1 MGIKKDGGK
10 MKALGRIIVCFMLVM
25 PAAAQALENEPYQ
38 RLEFS
43 TSFQICQTGPQRAL
57 EQRGVKVT
65 RDKDD
70 LVRRTVRAYGGDY
83 VRKGETATFTL
94 NGKTYQDFT
103 IEIVEGKYL
112 LIKTHDGTF
121 YLGVVG
127 KP

>member
-1 MGIKKDGGK
+1 
-10 MKALGRIIVCFMLVM
+10 MKALGKIIICFLLVM
-25 PAAAQALENEPYQ
+25 PVAAQALENEPYK

-43 TSFQICQTGPQRAL
+43 TSFQICQTGQQRAL

-70 LVRRTVRAYGGDY
+70 LVRRTIRAYGGDY
-83 VRKGETATFTL
+83 VRKGETAAITL

-112 LIKTHDGTF
+112 LIKTPDDTF
-121 YLGVVG
+121 YLGVV

>member
-1 MGIKKDGGK
+1 MNPWGK
-10 MKALGRIIVCFMLVM
+10 TILCFLLVL
-25 PAAAQALENEPYQ
+25 PAAAQSLDIDHFNGPETNINFE
-38 RLEFS
+38 L
-43 TSFQICQTGPQRAL
+43 CQTTRQKAL
-57 EQRGVKVT
+57 KQRGVKVT

-83 VRKGETATFTL
+83 VRNGETAAITL

-112 LIKTHDGTF
+112 RIKTSDDTL
-121 YLGVVG
+121 YLEVVD

>member
-1 MGIKKDGGK
+1 MHGGK
-10 MKALGRIIVCFMLVM
+10 MKALGRIIVCFLLVL

-70 LVRRTVRAYGGDY
+70 LVHRTLRAYGGDY
-83 VRKGETATFTL
+83 VRKGETAAITL

-112 LIKTHDGTF
+112 LIKTPDGTF
-121 YLGVVG
+121 YLGVVD

>member
-1 MGIKKDGGK
+1 
-10 MKALGRIIVCFMLVM
+10 MKALVKIIVCFLLVL
-25 PAAAQALENEPYQ
+25 PVAAQALDFDYSNGYANNINFE
-38 RLEFS
+38 L
-43 TSFQICQTGPQRAL
+43 CQATREKAL
-57 EQRGVKVT
+57 KQRGVKVT

-83 VRKGETATFTL
+83 VRKGETAAITL

-112 LIKTHDGTF
+112 LIKTPDGTF
-121 YLGVVG
+121 YLGVVD

>member
-1 MGIKKDGGK
+1 
-10 MKALGRIIVCFMLVM
+10 MKALGKIIVCFLLVLTV
-25 PAAAQALENEPYQ
+25 AAQEFDMENYDSH
-38 RLEFS
+38 EFN
-43 TSFQICQTGPQRAL
+43 TSFQICQTGQQRAL
-57 EQRGVKVT
+57 QQRGVKVT

-83 VRKGETATFTL
+83 VRKGETAAVTL

-112 LIKTHDGTF
+112 LIKTPDGTF
-121 YLGVVG
+121 YLGVVD

>member
-1 MGIKKDGGK
+1 MKVLGK
-10 MKALGRIIVCFMLVM
+10 IIVCFLLVM
-25 PAAAQALENEPYQ
+25 PTAAQSFDFDHSNGSENI
-38 RLEFS
+38 
-43 TSFQICQTGPQRAL
+43 TNFQICQTGPQRAL
-57 EQRGVKVT
+57 EQRGIKVT

-112 LIKTHDGTF
+112 LIKTPDGTF
-121 YLGVVG
+121 YLGVVD

>member
-1 MGIKKDGGK
+1 
-10 MKALGRIIVCFMLVM
+10 MKALGKIIVCFLLVL
-25 PAAAQALENEPYQ
+25 PTAAQSFDFDHSNKPENNIKFE
-38 RLEFS
+38 L
-43 TSFQICQTGPQRAL
+43 CQNSRQRAM

-70 LVRRTVRAYGGDY
+70 LVRRTLRAYGGDY
-83 VRKGETATFTL
+83 VREGETAAITL

-112 LIKTHDGTF
+112 LIKTPDGTF
-121 YLGVVG
+121 YLGVVD